1 MNTVLL
7 QFQRLFVTN
16 LYLSKKYE
24 KALFKKMSNAATG
37 HISFALNI
45 NSNSVKDFRDTK
57 NCKNSDCSESG
68 RS

>member
-1 MNTVLL
+1 
-7 QFQRLFVTN
+7 
-16 LYLSKKYE
+16 
-24 KALFKKMSNAATG
+24 MSNATIG

-57 NCKNSDCSESG
+57 NCKNSNCGESG

>member
-1 MNTVLL
+1 
-7 QFQRLFVTN
+7 
-16 LYLSKKYE
+16 
-24 KALFKKMSNAATG
+24 MSNAAIG

-57 NCKNSDCSESG
+57 NCKNSNCSESG